1 MYIRKFGDM
10 NVTPYIHV
18 VVCHSITLLDR
29 HGSISKF
36 SQQGFEA
43 THAWHCKLY
52 YSSTSHDG
60 GVKKAGNNI
69 NSSILQVLNKCY
81 RIVLLQAILH
91 SKKSQQ
97 VNNFLSQLNY
107 LSK

>member
-1 MYIRKFGDM
+1 MYVRKFGDH

-18 VVCHSITLLDR
+18 VVCHSVTLLEL

-43 THAWHCKLY
+43 THSWHRKLFF
-52 YSSTSHDG
+52 SSTNHRG
-60 GVKKAGNNI
+60 GIKEAGSDK

-81 RIVLLQAILH
+81 RITIMEASLH
-91 SKKSQQ
+91 STKKQEISHFFNQ
-97 VNNFLSQLNY
+97 V
-107 LSK
+107 